1 MSTKNQEKN
10 FYRKLFLSTFYISS
24 FTFGGGFVI
33 IPLMRKKFVE
43 EYKWMKDTQMLDLIA
58 IAQSSPG
65 AIAVNLS
72 VLSGYKT
79 AGMIGAVISCIAAVF
94 PPLIILGVISIYYT
108 MFRDNQVIS
117 SILKGMEAGVGALIV
132 DIVLD
137 MSRAIFK
144 ERQKFMTFIIPLI
157 FIASFIFHINVIFI
171 ILTCSAACFIDG
183 WIKKKKG
190 EKICGV

>member
-144 ERQKFMTFIIPLI
+144 ERQKFMTLIIPLT

>member
-1 MSTKNQEKN
+1 MKNNKAEICLWLFGIN
-10 FYRKLFLSTFYISS
+10 FFISA
-24 FTFGGGFVI
+24 FTFGGGYVVIPMIKKYFVDK
-33 IPLMRKKFVE
+33 KKFFDNE
-43 EYKWMKDTQMLDLIA
+43 QLMDMAA

>member
-1 MSTKNQEKN
+1 M
-10 FYRKLFLSTFYISS
+10 
-24 FTFGGGFVI
+24 
-33 IPLMRKKFVE
+33 
-43 EYKWMKDTQMLDLIA
+43 
-58 IAQSSPG
+58 
-65 AIAVNLS
+65 
-72 VLSGYKT
+72 
-79 AGMIGAVISCIAAVF
+79 ISCIAAVF

>member
-1 MSTKNQEKN
+1 MKNNKVKVCIWLFGIN
-10 FYRKLFLSTFYISS
+10 FFISA
-24 FTFGGGFVI
+24 FTFGGGYVVIPMIKKYFVDK
-33 IPLMRKKFVE
+33 KKFFDNE
-43 EYKWMKDTQMLDLIA
+43 QLMDMAA

>member
-65 AIAVNLS
+65 AIAVNAS
-72 VLSGYKT
+72 IIIGYRLSGIM
-79 AGMIGAVISCIAAVF
+79 G
-94 PPLIILGVISIYYT
+94 
-108 MFRDNQVIS
+108 Q
-117 SILKGMEAGVGALIV
+117 
-132 DIVLD
+132 
-137 MSRAIFK
+137 
-144 ERQKFMTFIIPLI
+144 
-157 FIASFIFHINVIFI
+157 
-171 ILTCSAACFIDG
+171 
-183 WIKKKKG
+183 
-190 EKICGV
+190 

>member
-65 AIAVNLS
+65 AIAVNAS
-72 VLSGYKT
+72 IIIGYRLSGI
-79 AGMIGAVISCIAAVF
+79 MGAVIATVATVL
-94 PPLIILGVISIYYT
+94 PPLIILSIISLFYLAFKENLIVNAV
-108 MFRDNQVIS
+108 M
-117 SILKGMEAGVGALIV
+117 KGMQAGVAAVIIDVVYSMASQVVKSKKLLPISMM
-132 DIVLD
+132 ILD
-137 MSRAIFK
+137 
-144 ERQKFMTFIIPLI
+144 
-157 FIASFIFHINVIFI
+157 FIATYFLKINI
-171 ILTCSAACFIDG
+171 ILI
-183 WIKKKKG
+183 I
-190 EKICGV
+190 IVCGIVGAIHSNFRLKRGK